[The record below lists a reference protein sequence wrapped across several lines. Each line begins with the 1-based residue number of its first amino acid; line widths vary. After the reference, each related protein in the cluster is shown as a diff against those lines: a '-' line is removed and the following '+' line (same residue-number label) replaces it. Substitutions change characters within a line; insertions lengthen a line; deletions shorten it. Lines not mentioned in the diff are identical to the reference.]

1 MSDAELRRL
10 IKGVLLPGFLGS
22 GPPPDWVRAW
32 LDAGLGGVV
41 LFGRNIVDDEQ
52 VASLTEALRDER
64 EDVVIGIDEEGGDVT
79 RLDAGTGSTVPGS
92 LALGA
97 AADVELTRAVAESM
111 GRRLADC
118 GVTVDFAPSADLL
131 SPAGD
136 PVIGVRSFGSD
147 PAAAAAQ
154 VTAFVEGL
162 QAAGVAACLKHF
174 PGHGAAESDSHHAL
188 PVLPRTEQ
196 EMYARDLVPF
206 QAGIRAG
213 ARAVMTGHLVV
224 TDWGPEPAT
233 LNPRVL
239 GGVLRTELGFDGPII
254 TDALEMAAISG
265 HSPDAIALDSL
276 VPEGIGRGA
285 VLALAA
291 GADGLCLGGELA
303 DESVALA
310 AQEAVVASV
319 KAGILTEERI
329 AESVTRLAT
338 IGLAA
343 PRGGSRSGAR
353 IADDVGLIAARR
365 ALRVSGDLRLACP
378 PLVVDLA
385 VAPTIAV
392 GDVPWGLGPVLRET
406 QGAASDV
413 RVLRLVE
420 SDPERVIAAAAGG
433 PVVVT
438 TRDAAHHPWVRELI
452 GRLVDAG
459 VELVHVETGAPG
471 PSLGEFP
478 RIDSHGGSLV
488 CLRAVAELLV
498 DAQAS
503 PKGSS

>member
-41 LFGRNIVDDEQ
+41 LFGRNVVDDEQ

-97 AADVELTRAVAESM
+97 AADAELTRSVAEAM

-131 SPAGD
+131 YPTTD
-136 PVIGVRSFGSD
+136 PVIGVRSFGAD
-147 PAAAAAQ
+147 PTAAAAQ
-154 VTAFVEGL
+154 VAAFVEGL
-162 QAAGVAACLKHF
+162 QTAGVAACLKHF

-188 PVLPRTEQ
+188 PVLPRTER
-196 EMYARDLVPF
+196 EMFAHDLVPF
-206 QAGIRAG
+206 QAGILAG
-213 ARAVMTGHLVV
+213 ARSVMTGHLVV

-265 HSPDAIALDSL
+265 HSPDVIAVDSV

-303 DESVALA
+303 DEGVALA
-310 AQEAVVASV
+310 AQEA
-319 KAGILTEERI
+319 ILAAVRADLLTPERI
-329 AESVTRLAT
+329 AESAARLAT
-338 IGLAA
+338 IGLTP
-343 PRGGSRSGAR
+343 PRVASREGAR
-353 IADDVGLIAARR
+353 LAGEVGLVAARR
-365 ALRVSGDLRLACP
+365 ALRVDGDLRLSGA

-385 VAPTIAV
+385 VAPSIAV

-406 QGAASDV
+406 AGPTADV
-413 RVLRLVE
+413 RVLRLTE
-420 SDPERVIAAAAGG
+420 SAPDRVISAAAGG

-438 TRDAAHHPWVRELI
+438 TRDAHRHPWVRELI
-452 GRLVDAG
+452 GRLVAAG
-459 VELVHVETGAPG
+459 VELVHVETGVPG
-471 PSLGEFP
+471 PALGVMP

-488 CLRAVAELLV
+488 CLRAVAELLL
-498 DAQAS
+498 DAQPS
-503 PKGSS
+503 SKGSS